1 MELTTPPV
9 DFLPISMLNQLEYCE
24 RRFYLMHVL
33 GEMEVNV
40 HVLEGTLRH
49 EAAHSAARERE
60 GPLTVHRRVYVW
72 SEELGLAGFA
82 DVVEETS
89 EANQTTPTL
98 TPVEY
103 KKGRMGRW
111 LNDHVQLCAQAMCLE
126 ERLGISI
133 QKGHIF
139 YFGSRRRQEVIFTSE
154 LRQRTIQA
162 VQHARELIAAQHLP
176 PPLSNPAKC
185 HDCSLQPICL
195 PYETLHLTARP
206 PGGSTK

>member
-1 MELTTPPV
+1 
-9 DFLPISMLNQLEYCE
+9 MLNQLEYCE

-40 HVLEGTLRH
+40 HVLEGTFRH
-49 EAAHSAARERE
+49 EAAHSSARERE